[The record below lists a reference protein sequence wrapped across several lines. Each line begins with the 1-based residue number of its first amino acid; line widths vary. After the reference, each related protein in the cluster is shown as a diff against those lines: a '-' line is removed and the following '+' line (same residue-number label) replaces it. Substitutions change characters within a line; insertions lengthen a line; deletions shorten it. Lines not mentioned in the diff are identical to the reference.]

1 MKRYHFIILFFFK
14 GMFFGGH
21 VFAFAPP
28 DTSTV
33 HKVSKVSD
41 EEKVEMEI
49 HGFSDYSS
57 GSYTVFLKE
66 KGTKAEV
73 LLPIVIGGCEALG
86 LSQELSGETF
96 PRPLTYPLLCNM
108 FDSLGILLKA
118 VIIRELKDNT
128 FFAVIVLEQNG
139 RRWEIDARPSDA
151 MNLAI
156 RKKCKIYSY
165 RRIIDQAGIER

>member
-1 MKRYHFIILFFFK
+1 MYKKIFISLFLFNP
-14 GMFFGGH
+14 
-21 VFAFAPP
+21 VFLRNSYAGIP
-28 DTSTV
+28 DTSFIQ
-33 HKVSKVSD
+33 KVIEIKD

-49 HGFSDYSS
+49 HGFSDYLS

-66 KGTKAEV
+66 KGTKGEV

-86 LSQELSGETF
+86 LSQEISGDTF
-96 PRPLTYPLLCNM
+96 PRPLTYPLICNL
-108 FDSLGILLKA
+108 FDSVGIILKA
-118 VIIRELKDNT
+118 MIIRELKENT

-139 RRWEIDARPSDA
+139 KRWEIDARPSDA

-165 RRIIDQAGIER
+165 RTVLDRAGIER